1 LKTNFFSYSSK
12 INLPPNEVYNWHESR
27 EAINQLMPKNLI
39 DILKYSS
46 IAEGNELHFKIKVF
60 FGIFKL
66 NWVAKIEKVIRGK
79 EFSDIQIKGPFK
91 YWRHRHI
98 FKRLENEKKCLMKD
112 QIEFVLFGGSIINFL
127 LKPIVIKNLKSTF
140 QTRHSKLREAI
151 EKN

>member
-1 LKTNFFSYSSK
+1 
-12 INLPPNEVYNWHESR
+12 
-27 EAINQLMPKNLI
+27 MPKNLI

-66 NWVAKIEKVIRGK
+66 NWVAKIEKVIPGK

-98 FKRLENEKKCLMKD
+98 FKQLESGNKCLMKD
-112 QIEFVLFGGSIINFL
+112 QIEFILFGGSIINFL
-127 LKPIVIKNLKSTF
+127 LKPIVIKNLKGTF
-140 QTRHSKLREAI
+140 QSRHGKLIEAI

>member
-1 LKTNFFSYSSK
+1 MKTNFFSYSSK

-98 FKRLENEKKCLMKD
+98 FKRLENGKKCLMKD

-127 LKPIVIKNLKSTF
+127 LKPIVIKNLKATF
-140 QTRHSKLREAI
+140 QSRHGKLSEAI

>member
-98 FKRLENEKKCLMKD
+98 FKRLENGKKCLMKD

-140 QTRHSKLREAI
+140 QARHSKLREGI